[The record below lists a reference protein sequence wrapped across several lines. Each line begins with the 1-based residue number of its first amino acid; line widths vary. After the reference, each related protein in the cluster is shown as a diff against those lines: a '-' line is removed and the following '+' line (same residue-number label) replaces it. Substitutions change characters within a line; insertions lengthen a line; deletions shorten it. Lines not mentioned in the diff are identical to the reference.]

1 MNKYTKWVEL
11 PLSSI
16 KPGESVIVTG
26 INGNQELTK
35 HLLNI
40 GVAPGNQIK
49 VISGAKNYP
58 FVLDFAG
65 TKVGITWHVSRKIMV
80 KKI

>member
-1 MNKYTKWVEL
+1 MNTFIKWVEH

-16 KPGESVIVTG
+16 IPGESVIVTG
-26 INGNQELTK
+26 INGDHKLKK

-40 GVAPGNQIK
+40 GIAPGNQIT
-49 VISGAKNYP
+49 VVSGGKKYP

-65 TKVGITWHVSRKIMV
+65 TKVGITWDVSCKIMV
-80 KKI
+80 KKV